1 MLITRYLA
9 KEVLTTLTVIITV
22 LLVVFLSNRL
32 LLLLEMATLGQ
43 FPVAVV
49 MKLVLLNAPA
59 LIGMLMPIA
68 LFFAILLSYGR
79 LYIDN
84 EMTVLSACGFS
95 QGQLLKSTF
104 YIACFVAVIV
114 GFCVLYIGPRFM
126 ADYARL
132 SRESGTAV
140 LVDAILPGQ
149 FHQAD
154 HGKTVIYTQK
164 KTDAGM
170 QDIFLAQ
177 QKSRPGDGRYWQIMT
192 AKSGETRPDEPR
204 NGSYFLAKNGQLVKM
219 IPGQGQVDI
228 ASFDQLGV
236 RLSKDAPVV
245 IKKAKALPTSQLWPL
260 NNKNLKYAAELQWRL
275 SFPILT
281 ILFALMAVPIAKI
294 NPRQGRFA
302 KFIPGALLAITYAN
316 LLISARKWVGMGKIP
331 VSIGLWWL
339 HIAAIFLL
347 ILMLS
352 YPRIKLYW
360 QRH

>member
-59 LIGMLMPIA
+59 LIGMLMPMA

-95 QGQLLKSTF
+95 QAQLLKSTF
-104 YIACFVAVIV
+104 YIACFVASIV
-114 GFCVLYIGPRFM
+114 AFCVLYIGPKFM

-132 SRESGTAV
+132 SRQSGTAV
-140 LVDAILPGQ
+140 LVDAIMPGQ
-149 FHQAD
+149 FHAMD
-154 HGKTVIYTQK
+154 AGRAVIYTQK
-164 KTDAGM
+164 KTDEGM
-170 QDIFLAQ
+170 QGIFMAQ
-177 QKSRPGDGRYWQIMT
+177 QKQAGKEKYWQIMT
-192 AKSGETRPDEPR
+192 ANRGESRQDATH
-204 NGSYFLAKNGQLVKM
+204 GSYFLAQEGELVKM
-219 IPGQGQVDI
+219 VPGQGQVDL
-228 ASFDQLGV
+228 AAFDSLGV
-236 RLSKDAPVV
+236 RLNKAEPAH
-245 IKKAKALPTSQLWPL
+245 ITKAKALPTSTLWPL
-260 NNKNLKYAAELQWRL
+260 NNANLKYAAELQWRL

-281 ILFALMAVPIAKI
+281 ILFALLAVPIAKI

-331 VSIGLWWL
+331 VWIGLWWL
-339 HIAAIFLL
+339 HLAALALL
-347 ILMLS
+347 GLMLY
-352 YPRIKLYW
+352 YPKLKQRW
-360 QRH
+360 QSA